1 MMTIKNKNQYFSYIQ
16 KQFSKFAVV
25 LVVASM
31 LFGTLGINQTSAY
44 FSDEA
49 IISGNT
55 FTAGTLEISLDN
67 TNTFSSGLMYPG
79 DNDNSVSVG
88 ISNTGTLNSKYLFK
102 TIPTGSD
109 NSACDYITVTATDST
124 NSTNTYTGTVSN
136 FTSVAEN
143 TIGKTWKFDLK
154 VNNNAP
160 ASVWDKTCFFK
171 WTYTAWQDNLNDA
184 STGFTSTKE
193 KLGSIR
199 IGKAVVL
206 NEILADPNTTSLSP
220 SNKEF
225 VEIYNNSNVPIDLNG
240 WQVSEM
246 TAGGNETMHTIVQN
260 GTNSSHIV
268 AVGINTTIQPNDY
281 LVLVFWGTQSY
292 LNNDRDTVRLYDFGG
307 INKLDEFSYPMAGQ
321 SIKPEGYSYARI
333 PDGVGAWV
341 DPIPTPG
348 MPNELGDVI
357 IPEVD
362 TIEVITPD
370 VQPET
375 TDDATVT
382 TDNDTTV
389 DTGTDTTVDESE
401 ITATEEPATD
411 TTTED
416 ETATVDQPAQD
427 TEDATAP
434 VDEEDPAI
442 ESEATELESAVE
454 SEIASTEELVVEE
467 IVSAEEPTDEISAES
482 SNIQADE
489 TEAFSEVINNEVV
502 NE

>member
-1 MMTIKNKNQYFSYIQ
+1 MTIKNKNQYFSYIQ

-193 KLGSIR
+193 KSGAIK

-206 NEILADPNTTSLSP
+206 NEILYNPKSTDPAP
-220 SNKEF
+220 ANKEF
-225 VEIYNNSNVPIDLNG
+225 IELYNNSNASFDLAG
-240 WQVSEM
+240 WQISEISGSAEQKYTITTTAAPASYRAVPYSGSTIISPKGFM
-246 TAGGNETMHTIVQN
+246 TLQLSVGN
-260 GTNSSHIV
+260 
-268 AVGINTTIQPNDY
+268 ALNDT
-281 LVLVFWGTQSY
+281 G
-292 LNNDRDTVRLYDFGG
+292 DTVRLYDAGN
-307 INKLDEFSYPMAGQ
+307 NKLDEHAYTGG
-321 SIKPEGYSYARI
+321 KPEGFSEARM
-333 PDGVGAWV
+333 PNDGTSDWR

-362 TIEVITPD
+362 TIEVITPAVD
-370 VQPET
+370 T
-375 TDDATVT
+375 TIDDAT
-382 TDNDTTV
+382 DTTPA
-389 DTGTDTTVDESE
+389 DTT
-401 ITATEEPATD
+401 TEEPATD

-416 ETATVDQPAQD
+416 ETVTTDQPAQE
-427 TEDATAP
+427 TEDDTAL
-434 VDEEDPAI
+434 DEEEDPVI

-454 SEIASTEELVVEE
+454 SEI
-467 IVSAEEPTDEISAES
+467 VSAEEPIDEISAES

-489 TEAFSEVINNEVV
+489 PEAFSDEIVEVV
-502 NE
+502 ENI